1 MMVKIKSFTFKNQPK
16 ATGLAAV
23 GNRIPNVTIKHNG
36 KIVGWIDSPKARK
49 NECTVYFHVKR
60 EPTED
65 WKSNFYNV
73 QLENVTDNVED
84 MKAWVKEN
92 TESILSKIDVY
103 YRED

>member
-1 MMVKIKSFTFKNQPK
+1 MAKIKSFTFKNKPK

-23 GNRIPNVTIKHNG
+23 GNRIPNVTIKHNN

-49 NECTVYFHVKR
+49 NECTLYFHVKR

-73 QLENVTDNVED
+73 QLEQ
-84 MKAWVKEN
+84 N
-92 TESILSKIDVY
+92 TYISQSTSL
-103 YRED
+103 

>member
-1 MMVKIKSFTFKNQPK
+1 MAKVKSFTFKNQPK

-49 NECTVYFHVKR
+49 NECTLYFHVKR
-60 EPTED
+60 EPTPD

-73 QLENVTDNVED
+73 QMQHVTDSVEE
-84 MKAWVKEN
+84 MKLWLKEN
-92 TESILSKIDVY
+92 TESILSTIDLY

>member
-1 MMVKIKSFTFKNQPK
+1 MAKVKSFTFKNQPK

-49 NECTVYFHVKR
+49 NECTLYFHVKR
-60 EPTED
+60 EPTPD

-73 QLENVTDNVED
+73 QMQHVTDSVEE
-84 MKAWVKEN
+84 MKLWLKEN
-92 TESILSKIDVY
+92 TESILSTIDVY